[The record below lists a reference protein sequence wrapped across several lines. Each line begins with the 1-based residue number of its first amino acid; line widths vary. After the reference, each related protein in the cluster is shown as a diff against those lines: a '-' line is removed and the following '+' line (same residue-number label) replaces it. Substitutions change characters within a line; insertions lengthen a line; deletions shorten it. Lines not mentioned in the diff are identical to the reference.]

1 MSSLWTPGGEHPV
14 DRDQPG
20 TPPPAG
26 EETEAIPPTGGVEE
40 LLASLPPEQRAQ
52 LEALSP
58 EEREEALAMAQE
70 MAMVRQQI
78 KESDASVVIANHLM
92 GIYELAAI
100 HLSDEDPDLEAAQ
113 LAIDSLAAVL
123 DNVTGRL
130 GEHEETLVNARAQ
143 IQMAFVQI
151 RTMKEGG

>member
-20 TPPPAG
+20 TPPPSP
-26 EETEAIPPTGGVEE
+26 EEHDIPPTGGVEE

-58 EEREEALAMAQE
+58 EERDQALAMAQE

-78 KESDASVVIANHLM
+78 KESPASVVIANHLM

-100 HLSDEDPDLEAAQ
+100 HLSEGEPDLEAAK
-113 LAIDSLAAVL
+113 LAIDSLGAVL
-123 DNVTGRL
+123 DSVTGRL
-130 GEHEETLVNARAQ
+130 GENEETLVSARAQ

-151 RTMKEGG
+151 QGIQEED